1 MKHMAN
7 ESELE
12 KYIKD
17 FEKNLEAM
25 VIERDVKL
33 SLGELGALISLRGFC
48 REIEQIDRSLTSV
61 FGRHEKR

>member
-17 FEKNLEAM
+17 FAKNLEAM

-33 SLGELGALISLRGFC
+33 SLGELGALISLRGLC
-48 REIEQIDRSLTSV
+48 KELERIDRSLTSTV
-61 FGRHEKR
+61 GKHEKR